1 MVLIDSVV
9 LHKSKMTFK
18 QAEDIIQ
25 KARRIAPE
33 YTLGDDALAELYLEK
48 GDVLFQYKS
57 FNTAYTY
64 YKKAFQVSTVSK
76 TAVKKKYNDLIVG
89 LMDEA
94 NMFTEQKEYILAIQ
108 SLETIIDIHPIRQDD
123 LGPIIDELSSRLSKI
138 EAIETR
144 KKMKEMMQVKQKEI
158 DDKSRHLLLLGMT
171 LHQAMEITGE
181 PTFTDK
187 IDRSGLLYEMWS
199 FDGHPKVKRL
209 YFEENLLVKI
219 EK

>member
-1 MVLIDSVV
+1 LN
-9 LHKSKMTFK
+9 
-18 QAEDIIQ
+18 
-25 KARRIAPE
+25 
-33 YTLGDDALAELYLEK
+33 
-48 GDVLFQYKS
+48 VLFQRKS

-64 YKKAFQVSTVSK
+64 YKKALQVSIESK

-94 NMFTEQKEYILAIQ
+94 NLFTEQEEYILAIQ
-108 SLETIIDIHPIRQDD
+108 SLETIIEIHPKRQDD
-123 LGPIIDELSSRLSKI
+123 LGPVIEELSLKLAEI
-138 EAIETR
+138 EADETR
-144 KKMKEMMQVKQKEI
+144 KTMKEMMQVKQREI

-187 IDRSGLLYEMWS
+187 IDRGGRLYEMWS
-199 FDGHPKVKRL
+199 FDDNPKAKRL
-209 YFEENLLVKI
+209 YFEDNLLVKI